1 MISGFFGLPG
11 VGKTSFL
18 AKIAHKENI
27 RMQNVRVW
35 KIKPHL

>member
-18 AKIAHKENI
+18 AKIAHKENRRI
-27 RMQNVRVW
+27 HRERVS
-35 KIKPHL
+35 ISGF